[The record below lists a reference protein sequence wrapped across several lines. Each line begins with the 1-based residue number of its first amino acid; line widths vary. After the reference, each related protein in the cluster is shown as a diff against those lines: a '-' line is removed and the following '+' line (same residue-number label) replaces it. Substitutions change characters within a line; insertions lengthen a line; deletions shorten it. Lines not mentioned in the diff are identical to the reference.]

1 MLILRALVPFSCAES
16 NKVTLYE
23 YTSSWLIGKDPDAGR
38 DWGQEEKGTTE
49 DEMAGWHHRLDGNE
63 FEWTPGVGDGQGDLA
78 CCDLWGQKE
87 LDTTERLKWT
97 ELNWFIPSSFPSLS
111 LLETIL
117 LTNILACISLCT
129 HLRIYLRHRPEGE
142 IAGSMVHLS
151 STLLAI
157 VRVPSKAL
165 APVYTPA
172 RSVQEFLFLPLHA
185 QSPRNFFFCQSTG
198 CEMLPHYG
206 FNLNFPDYFR
216 DGTPL
221 YAYWTFKFSL
231 LWLTFS
237 SLWPVFYFFS
247 YWVVLLSY

>member
-1 MLILRALVPFSCAES
+1 MLEG
-16 NKVTLYE
+16 
-23 YTSSWLIGKDPDAGR
+23 IGGR
-38 DWGQEEKGTTE
+38 RRRGRQRMTW
-49 DEMAGWHHRLDGNE
+49 LDGITDSMDMSLGE
-63 FEWTPGVGDGQGDLA
+63 LWELVMDREAWCAAIHGVTKSRTQVSD
-78 CCDLWGQKE
+78 
-87 LDTTERLKWT
+87 WT
-97 ELNWFIPSSFPSLS
+97 ELIYPKSFFPS

-117 LTNILACISLCT
+117 LVNILACISLCT

-157 VRVPSKAL
+157 TRVPSKAL
-165 APVYTPA
+165 APVYTPT

-185 QSPRNFFFCQSTG
+185 QSPRNFYFCQSTG
-198 CEMLPHYG
+198 CEMLPHYD
-206 FNLNFPDYFR
+206 FNLNFPDYFW

-221 YAYWTFKFSL
+221 YAYWTFEFSL

-237 SLWPVFYFFS
+237 SLWPVFS